1 MRRLAVLAVFA
12 IVAALFGLI
21 GLAFAEEDAIPGL
34 PASYYG
40 SVKKTDGQAVSSG
53 RVEAYIEGVK
63 RGELDFTN
71 GYYGS
76 EFGGLKLAVQ
86 GPDEINGQTV
96 TFKVV
101 TGSQSYDA
109 EPEQTVTMAF
119 EDIREVNLKV
129 NMGTAAPVS
138 PSVTEED
145 PYNNAYN
152 VALDKTITVTFS
164 TNIQEGAAYD
174 SISITGGTVTFTKSI
189 SGSKLIIDPAANFSN
204 GVKYKVNIPAGA
216 VKDSSGTDNTL
227 YYFSFTTVTAS
238 TTTTTPTGLNVSG
251 ADPADGAVSV
261 PVNKTISIFFNN
273 TVSQGS
279 AYSSISM
286 TDAQG
291 AAVNSAKSISGN
303 TLTIDPTADLASKA
317 TYKVT
322 VPASALRDSSGNNN
336 GSLTITFTTADSS
349 AVTTPGAT
357 PGTTPGTTPTG
368 GGTVTFTDLEGHW
381 SKDISLKLAELGL
394 IKGYPDNTF
403 GPDNLITR
411 VEAVAILVRAL
422 ELDTK
427 GESELAGFVDSGE
440 IPAWARGSAAAAV
453 RAGLVKGATVE
464 GGLAFRPN
472 SPVTRVELASI
483 IARIINQKLTTTLVP
498 LIEFPD
504 NGEIPSWAKSDI
516 NLAAYKG
523 IVKGYPDGT
532 FQPARQVTRAEAG
545 VMINGLLKLLS

>member
-1 MRRLAVLAVFA
+1 LV
-12 IVAALFGLI
+12 ALFGLI
-21 GLAFAEEDAIPGL
+21 GLAVAEDGAIPGI

-40 SVKKTDGQAVSSG
+40 SVKKTDGGTVASG
-53 RVEAYIEGVK
+53 RVEAYIDGVK

-76 EFGGLKLAVQ
+76 EYGGLKLPVQ
-86 GPDEINGQTV
+86 GPDEINGKTV

-129 NMGTAAPVS
+129 NMGTAAPVP
-138 PSVTEED
+138 PSVTAAD

-204 GVKYKVNIPAGA
+204 GVKYKVTIPAGA

-227 YYFSFTTVTAS
+227 YYFSFTTVAAS
-238 TTTTTPTGLNVSG
+238 TSTPTTPTGLNVSG
-251 ADPADGAVSV
+251 ADPADGAVNV
-261 PVNKTISIFFNN
+261 QVNKTISIFFNN

-291 AAVNSAKSISGN
+291 AAVNSTKSISGN
-303 TLTIDPTADLASKA
+303 TLIIDPAADLTSKT

-336 GSLTITFTTADSS
+336 DSLSLTFTTADSS
-349 AVTTPGAT
+349 AATTPS
-357 PGTTPGTTPTG
+357 TTPGTTPTG

-381 SKDISLKLAELGL
+381 SKDISLKLAEQGL

-403 GPDNLITR
+403 GPDNVITR

-422 ELDTK
+422 KLDTK

-483 IARIINQKLTTTLVP
+483 IARIINQKLTPTLVP

-516 NLAAYKG
+516 NLAAYKE

-545 VMINGLLKLLS
+545 VMISGLLKLLS